1 VSNMRHGLDI
11 EEWAFW
17 SPESSTPGDWLAHWR
32 RPGARSAEAK
42 IPDDAIPSAHRRR
55 MSNLSK
61 LAVQAAILVSR
72 NARPDFMVFCSQHG
86 ELVRTQELLCN
97 IVAGEEL
104 SPAAFSQSVHNTGA
118 GLYSIVAHTR
128 APATSLASG
137 PSTFSYGWIE
147 AEGYLLENPAHRALL
162 VCCEEPLPDVY
173 RPFSRQAQCTYAV
186 ALMLRLADRGGV
198 AVELTSSDA
207 DDDVLPFA
215 PSFMAWWLSAER
227 ALRLTADRQ
236 CWIWSRD
243 GA

>member
-1 VSNMRHGLDI
+1 MRPGLEI

-42 IPDDAIPSAHRRR
+42 IPDDAIPPAHRRR
-55 MSNLSK
+55 MSSLSK
-61 LAVQAAILVSR
+61 LAVQAAIQVSR
-72 NARPDFMVFCSQHG
+72 RARPDFMVFCSQHG
-86 ELVRTQELLCN
+86 ELVRTQELLRN

-118 GLYSIVAHTR
+118 GLYSIVAQTR

-137 PSTFSYGWIE
+137 PSTFAYGWME
-147 AEGYLLENPAHRALL
+147 AEGHLLANPAQRALL
-162 VCCEEPLPDVY
+162 VCCEDPLPEVY

-186 ALMLRLADRGGV
+186 AMMLRLADRRGL
-198 AVELTSSDA
+198 ELALATSDE

-215 PSFMAWWLSAER
+215 PSFMAWWLSAAR
-227 ALRLTADRQ
+227 TLSLTADRQ
-236 CWIWSRD
+236 RWVWSRD
-243 GA
+243 AA